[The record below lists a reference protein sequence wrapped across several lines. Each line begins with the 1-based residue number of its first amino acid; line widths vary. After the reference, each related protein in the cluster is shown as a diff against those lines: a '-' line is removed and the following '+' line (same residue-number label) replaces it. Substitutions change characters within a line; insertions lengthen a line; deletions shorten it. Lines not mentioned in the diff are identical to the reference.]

1 MHCVGT
7 ACSAHAMKPIQGG
20 REETTLHLCRRHK
33 VLRIPDGWLLA
44 MAKHNLLLPECV
56 GRWWQPSRDIDIL
69 P

>member
-7 ACSAHAMKPIQGG
+7 TCAMKPSEGG

-33 VLRIPDGWLLA
+33 WLVA
-44 MAKHNLLLPECV
+44 VAKRNLLLHECV
-56 GRWWQPSRDIDIL
+56 GRWWQSSGDIDIL